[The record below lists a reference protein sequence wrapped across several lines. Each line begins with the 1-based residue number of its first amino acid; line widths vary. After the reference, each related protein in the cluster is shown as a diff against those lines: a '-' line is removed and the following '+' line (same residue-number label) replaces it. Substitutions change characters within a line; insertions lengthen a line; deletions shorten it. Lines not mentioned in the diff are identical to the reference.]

1 MTLILPSP
9 AETVAERRTT
19 AIAGGLSLATVFHK
33 RLRPKANAF
42 RYGVFYVC
50 INLADIDRL
59 RRPLFSLDRFNL
71 LSFHRKDHGPRT
83 GGDLEA
89 WIRGLLKDN
98 GLETIDGDIVLHC
111 HPRLLGYAFNPISL
125 WFCHDRAGALR
136 AVLCEVKNTFGE
148 RHLYL
153 VAHADSRPIE
163 PSDWLQARKV
173 FHVSPFLPVEGFYR
187 FRFRLDENGVRADI
201 HYHDAEGPMLLT
213 YVEGTRRNLTTAS
226 ALGAVLRHPLMT
238 LMVVGRIHYQA
249 ARLLL
254 KKARFFRKPAPPAH
268 DLTR

>member
-1 MTLILPSP
+1 MTLTLPSP
-9 AETVAERRTT
+9 AAIVERR
-19 AIAGGLSLATVFHK
+19 AAMIAGGLSLASVFHK
-33 RLRPKANAF
+33 RLRPKANTF
-42 RYGVFYVC
+42 RYGVFYICVA
-50 INLADIDRL
+50 LRDIERL
-59 RRPLFSLDRFNL
+59 RRPFFSLDRFNL

-83 GGDLEA
+83 GGDLET

-98 GLETIDGDIVLHC
+98 RLEAVDGDIVLHC

-125 WFCHDRAGALR
+125 WFCHDRAGDLR

-163 PSDWLQARKV
+163 PSDWLQAHKV
-173 FHVSPFLPVEGFYR
+173 FHVSPFLPIEGFYR
-187 FRFRLDENGVRADI
+187 FRFRLDESGVRADI
-201 HYHDAEGPMLLT
+201 HYHDAAGPMLVT
-213 YVEGTRRNLTTAS
+213 YVEGARCDLTTAS

-254 KKARFFRKPAPPAH
+254 KRARFFRKPAPPIH